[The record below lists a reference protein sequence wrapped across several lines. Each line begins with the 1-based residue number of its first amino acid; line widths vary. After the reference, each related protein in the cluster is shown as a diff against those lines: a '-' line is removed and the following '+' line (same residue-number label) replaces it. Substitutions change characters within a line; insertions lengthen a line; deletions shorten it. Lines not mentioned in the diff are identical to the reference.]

1 MIDHWRLK
9 FQTCECL
16 SSRANDWR
24 FVITVEGSI
33 GCYRCSTRNGSD
45 VNCEDPFHPAMSVYE
60 KDCNDSKVGHI
71 GKFPASFCLKIV
83 GTTGK

>member
-1 MIDHWRLK
+1 MI
-9 FQTCECL
+9 
-16 SSRANDWR
+16 
-24 FVITVEGSI
+24 VVEGSI

-83 GTTGK
+83 GTVGE